1 VSTKLLVLTLGL
13 VAVLVA
19 QTRPESQLRQ
29 ERLEKSLL
37 APCCWS
43 EAIATHRSEVSLEMR
58 AEIAR
63 FLGEGKSDR
72 EILDYYKARYG
83 ERILVEPEG
92 AKWWWMHVVP
102 VLMLF
107 AGLGVT
113 VLVLKK
119 WLRPLP
125 AS

>member
-1 VSTKLLVLTLGL
+1 MSAKLFALTLSL
-13 VAVLVA
+13 VCALVA
-19 QTRPESQLRQ
+19 QSPPEAQRRQ
-29 ERLEKSLL
+29 EELEKVIL

-43 EAIATHRSEVSLEMR
+43 EPIATHRSEVALQMK

-63 FLGEGKSDR
+63 FLGEGKTDR

-83 ERILVEPEG
+83 ERVLVEPEG
-92 AKWWWMHVVP
+92 AKWWWMNVVP
-102 VLMLF
+102 VLMLVGG
-107 AGLGVT
+107 AGVA
-113 VLVLKK
+113 VLVLRR

>member
-1 VSTKLLVLTLGL
+1 MSTKLLALTLGL
-13 VAVLVA
+13 VGVLVA
-19 QTRPESQLRQ
+19 QSRPEFQPRQ
-29 ERLEKSLL
+29 EKLEKSLL

-43 EAIATHRSEVSLEMR
+43 EPIATHRSEVALEMR

-107 AGLGVT
+107 GGLGVT
-113 VLVLKK
+113 VFVLKK